1 MRDMDSQ
8 QATICNHTFGCNNL
22 HCTNSNKYV
31 LLGHFEFFLLALHGS
46 ADFSDFTTNVM
57 VQAEAALELQRLR
70 ARLLDGLCPVKLRQ
84 SERVKRLA
92 KRLARLEQNVGRAS
106 AFGN

>member
-1 MRDMDSQ
+1 MSYL
-8 QATICNHTFGCNNL
+8 ATLNFI
-22 HCTNSNKYV
+22 
-31 LLGHFEFFLLALHGS
+31 LLALHGS